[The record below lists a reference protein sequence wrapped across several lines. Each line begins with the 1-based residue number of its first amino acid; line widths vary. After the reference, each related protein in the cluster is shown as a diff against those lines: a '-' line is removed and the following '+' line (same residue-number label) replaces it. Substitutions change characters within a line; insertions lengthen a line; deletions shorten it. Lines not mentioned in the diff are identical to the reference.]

1 MKDEIRIRLSLGLIA
16 VAIVHAALLGLVF
29 TALHRS
35 PSSQN
40 CDLEHCSADH
50 HCPCNQPTRRPVGQI
65 EKLPEPPRVNYEAQG
80 EMKQQQIQC
89 WPRRTIARPALQNG
103 YNVTYTT
110 VSNPRTVV
118 SQVTTPS
125 QPTLT
130 APAVVQPTVV
140 KPTVVQPAVGK
151 PSQTALSALECEQ
164 AESKTPIAAPAS
176 PPSKKSFQIALFLRN
191 DGQSQRLQTWFD
203 EHPMLQ
209 DLRES
214 SEYQIY
220 TAENAIYRT
229 RYVNIVPVEQFPV
242 VLFQDATGGHIHA
255 AGRTMIPATP
265 DELYSDL
272 KQGYELYQQAKRAE
286 RTGAVKSEGYSWDD
300 AISPTLYLAA
310 EDCPDG
316 YCPVTPNDTW
326 RPVDRTRDGLF
337 DRNSNR
343 NSRSAL
349 FWMSSGE
356 MATIALIGIAAILI
370 VFIVFKRGIN

>member
-16 VAIVHAALLGLVF
+16 IAIVHAALLGIVF
-29 TALHRS
+29 TALHQS
-35 PSSQN
+35 PSKQN
-40 CDLEHCSADH
+40 CELEHCSADH
-50 HCPCNQPTRRPVGQI
+50 NCPCNQPPQRPVGQI
-65 EKLPEPPRVNYEAQG
+65 ETLPEPPRVNYEAQR
-80 EMKQQQIQC
+80 EIKQQQIRC
-89 WPRRTIARPALQNG
+89 WPRRTIAQPALQNG
-103 YNVTYTT
+103 YTVTYTT
-110 VSNPRTVV
+110 VSNPKAVV
-118 SQVTTPS
+118 SPVTVPT
-125 QPTLT
+125 QPTLA
-130 APAVVQPTVV
+130 APSVAQPVI
-140 KPTVVQPAVGK
+140 KPAVVQPAVGK
-151 PSQTALSALECEQ
+151 SPETALSALECEST
-164 AESKTPIAAPAS
+164 ESKTPIAAPAS
-176 PPSKKSFQIALFLRN
+176 PPPKKSFQIALFVR
-191 DGQSQRLQTWFD
+191 DDSQSQRLQAWFD

-255 AGRTMIPATP
+255 AGRTMIPSTP

-286 RTGAVKSEGYSWDD
+286 KTGAVKSEGYSWDD

-316 YCPVTPNDTW
+316 YCPVTPTDSW

-337 DRNSNR
+337 DRNNNR

-349 FWMSSGE
+349 FWLSAGE

>member
-1 MKDEIRIRLSLGLIA
+1 
-16 VAIVHAALLGLVF
+16 
-29 TALHRS
+29 
-35 PSSQN
+35 
-40 CDLEHCSADH
+40 
-50 HCPCNQPTRRPVGQI
+50 
-65 EKLPEPPRVNYEAQG
+65 
-80 EMKQQQIQC
+80 
-89 WPRRTIARPALQNG
+89 
-103 YNVTYTT
+103 
-110 VSNPRTVV
+110 
-118 SQVTTPS
+118 
-125 QPTLT
+125 
-130 APAVVQPTVV
+130 
-140 KPTVVQPAVGK
+140 
-151 PSQTALSALECEQ
+151 
-164 AESKTPIAAPAS
+164 
-176 PPSKKSFQIALFLRN
+176 
-191 DGQSQRLQTWFD
+191 
-203 EHPMLQ
+203 MLQ

-255 AGRTMIPATP
+255 AGRTMIPSTP

-286 RTGAVKSEGYSWDD
+286 KTGAVKSEGYSWDD

-316 YCPVTPNDTW
+316 YCPVTPTDSW

-337 DRNSNR
+337 DRNNNR

-349 FWMSSGE
+349 FCLSAGE
-356 MATIALIGIAAILI
+356 MATIGLIGISAILI